1 MKTVTIYT
9 NGKQLFTLEN
19 YSKTTGVCHV
29 NGITIHSEVS
39 KLKARAM
46 HSKGVLHYIHG
57 VGDRKEITTSKIFR
71 GAKIGQFE
79 VK

>member
-19 YSKTTGVCHV
+19 YCKTAGVCHV

-39 KLKARAM
+39 ERKARAM
-46 HSKGVLHYIHG
+46 HSKGSLHYVYG
-57 VGDRKEITTSKIFR
+57 TGDRKHLSNTLRR
-71 GAKIGQFE
+71 GVKVGSFE
-79 VK
+79 VQ

>member
-19 YSKTTGVCHV
+19 YGKTAGVCHV

-39 KLKARAM
+39 ERKARAM
-46 HSKGVLHYIHG
+46 HSNGALHYVFG
-57 VGDRKEITTSKIFR
+57 CGDRKALSGTLRR
-71 GAKIGQFE
+71 GVKVGGFE
-79 VK
+79 VQ